1 MIAITMRGMQYFVEL
16 FIFTTIP
23 NVKIVKFS
31 YLCTMMKKLVKN
43 LGLWILVAMVAG
55 VVVGVAMGN
64 DATMFAPLG
73 TLFIQL
79 IKMLVVPLVAVSII
93 SGAAS
98 LGSSRSAGKI
108 GIVSI
113 GYILL
118 TTVVSIILAIVA
130 GFIFKPGAG
139 LTADGVASI
148 MAHASAD
155 QGTVADLSFWDTVIG
170 MIPTNPIKSFA
181 EGNILQI
188 IVFGLFLG
196 FGIAAIS
203 EEKRAKVINGLN
215 YILEALIWCIGKVM
229 LVAPIGVFGLM
240 AEAVGT
246 FGFDVLV
253 KVVNLLWVN
262 LLAVLVMGVVIY
274 PSTIALLSNIGIK
287 TFFREMLR
295 PQIVAFSTASS
306 MATLPVT
313 MGACDNMG
321 VSKQVTGFVVPL
333 GATIN
338 MTGNAIYYTLV
349 AMFFAQFYGIEL
361 GIAQYVA
368 ITVTAS
374 LGSIGQAGVPGPTLM
389 VVAVLA
395 AAGIPIEGLPLL
407 YALDRVFDMIRT
419 VLNITGDAACAA
431 VTDRLAIGKEK

>member
-1 MIAITMRGMQYFVEL
+1 
-16 FIFTTIP
+16 
-23 NVKIVKFS
+23 
-31 YLCTMMKKLVKN
+31 MMKKLLKN
-43 LGLWILVAMVAG
+43 LGVWILVAMVAG
-55 VVVGVAMGN
+55 IGAGVAMGEE
-64 DATMFAPLG
+64 AKIFAPLG

-79 IKMLVVPLVAVSII
+79 IKMLVVPLVGISII

-108 GIVSI
+108 GVTSI
-113 GYILL
+113 AYILL
-118 TTVVSIILAIVA
+118 TTVVSIVIAIGV
-130 GFIFKPGAG
+130 GMIFKPGAG
-139 LTADGVASI
+139 LSAEGIASI
-148 MAHASAD
+148 MASASSE
-155 QGTVADLSFWDTVIG
+155 QGSPADLSFWDTIIG
-170 MIPTNPIKSFA
+170 MIPANPIQAFA

-196 FGIAAIS
+196 FGIAAIA
-203 EEKRAKVINGLN
+203 EEKRTKVVNGLN
-215 YILEALIWCIGKVM
+215 YLLEALIWCIGKVM

-240 AEAVGT
+240 AEAMGT
-246 FGFDVLV
+246 FGFDILL
-253 KVVNLLWVN
+253 KVVNLLWVD
-262 LLAVLVMGVVIY
+262 LIAVVIMGLVAY
-274 PSTIALLSNIGIK
+274 PLTVMFLSRVSIK
-287 TFFREMLR
+287 EFFSAMLR

-313 MGACDNMG
+313 MNACDRMG
-321 VSKQVTGFVVPL
+321 VSKEVTGFVIPL

-349 AMFFAQFYGIEL
+349 ALFFAQFYGIEL
-361 GIAQYVA
+361 GVAQYVA

-407 YALDRVFDMIRT
+407 YALDRIFDMIRT
-419 VLNITGDAACAA
+419 VLNITGDAACAV
-431 VTDRLAIGKEK
+431 VTDRFATETKN

>member
-1 MIAITMRGMQYFVEL
+1 MIQ
-16 FIFTTIP
+16 
-23 NVKIVKFS
+23 
-31 YLCTMMKKLVKN
+31 KLLKN
-43 LGLWILVAMVAG
+43 LGLWILVAMIAG
-55 VVVGVAMGN
+55 VAVGFAMGEE
-64 DATMFAPLG
+64 AKVFAPLG
-73 TLFIQL
+73 SLFIQL

-108 GIVSI
+108 GVTSI

-118 TTVVSIILAIVA
+118 TTVVSIVIAIVA
-130 GFIFKPGAG
+130 GLIFKPGAG
-139 LTADGVASI
+139 LSAEGIASI
-148 MAHASAD
+148 AAHASAG
-155 QGTVADLSFWDTVIG
+155 QGAPTDLSFWDTVIG
-170 MIPTNPIKSFA
+170 MIPSNPIQAFA

-203 EEKRAKVINGLN
+203 EEKRTKVINGLN

-229 LVAPIGVFGLM
+229 WIAPIGVFGLM
-240 AEAVGT
+240 AEAMGT
-246 FGFDVLV
+246 FGFDILW

-262 LLAVLVMGVVIY
+262 LIAVIVMGIVIY
-274 PSTIALLSNIGIK
+274 PSTVLFLSNVSVK
-287 TFFREMLR
+287 EFFSAMLR

-313 MGACDNMG
+313 MGACDRMG

-407 YALDRVFDMIRT
+407 YALDRLFDMIRT
-419 VLNITGDAACAA
+419 VLNITGDAACAV
-431 VTDRLAIGKEK
+431 VTDRLAIGKKE

>member
-1 MIAITMRGMQYFVEL
+1 MIQ
-16 FIFTTIP
+16 
-23 NVKIVKFS
+23 
-31 YLCTMMKKLVKN
+31 KLLKN

-55 VVVGVAMGN
+55 VVAGVVMGE

-98 LGSSRSAGKI
+98 LGSSSSAGKI

-118 TTVVSIILAIVA
+118 TTIVSIVLAIVA
-130 GFIFKPGAG
+130 GLIFKPGAG
-139 LTADGVASI
+139 LSAEGVASI
-148 MAHASAD
+148 MAHASAE
-155 QGTVADLSFWDTVIG
+155 QGTVSELSFWDTVIG

-262 LLAVLVMGVVIY
+262 LLAVLVMGIVIY
-274 PSTIALLSNIGIK
+274 PSTIALLSNVGIK

-321 VSKQVTGFVVPL
+321 ISKQVTGFVVPL

-349 AMFFAQFYGIEL
+349 AIFFAQFYGIEL

-431 VTDRLAIGKEK
+431 VTDRLSVGKNN

>member
-1 MIAITMRGMQYFVEL
+1 MV
-16 FIFTTIP
+16 
-23 NVKIVKFS
+23 
-31 YLCTMMKKLVKN
+31 KKLLKN
-43 LGLWILVAMVAG
+43 LGLWILVAMIAG
-55 VVVGVAMGN
+55 VAVGAIMG
-64 DATMFAPLG
+64 DEAKIFAPLG
-73 TLFIQL
+73 SLFIQL
-79 IKMLVVPLVAVSII
+79 IKMLVVPLVGISII

-108 GIVSI
+108 GVTSI

-118 TTVVSIILAIVA
+118 TTVISIVIAIAA
-130 GFIFKPGAG
+130 GLIFKPGAG
-139 LTADGVASI
+139 LSAEGIASI
-148 MAHASAD
+148 MASASSE
-155 QGTVADLSFWDTVIG
+155 QGAPAELSFWETVIG
-170 MIPTNPIKSFA
+170 MIPANPIQAFT

-196 FGIAAIS
+196 FGIAAIA
-203 EEKRAKVINGLN
+203 EEKRTKVINGLN
-215 YILEALIWCIGKVM
+215 YVLEALIWCIGKVM

-240 AEAVGT
+240 AEAMGT
-246 FGFDVLV
+246 FGFDILL
-253 KVVNLLWVN
+253 KVVNLLWVD
-262 LLAVLVMGVVIY
+262 LIAVIVMGALIY
-274 PSTIALLSNIGIK
+274 PTTVFFFSNVSVK
-287 TFFREMLR
+287 EFFSAMLR

-313 MGACDNMG
+313 MGACDRMG

-407 YALDRVFDMIRT
+407 YALDRLFDMIRT
-419 VLNITGDAACAA
+419 MLNITGDAACAV
-431 VTDRLAIGKEK
+431 VTDRLAIGKKN